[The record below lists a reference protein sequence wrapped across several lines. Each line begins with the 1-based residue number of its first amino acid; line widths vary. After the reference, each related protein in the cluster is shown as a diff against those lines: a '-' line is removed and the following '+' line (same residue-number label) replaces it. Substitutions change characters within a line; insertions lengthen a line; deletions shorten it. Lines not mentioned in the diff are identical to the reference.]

1 MVVITSVWLVP
12 FCIVPI
18 YQVPLVLLYVPIVA
32 VELTYSTWFGSMST
46 RVTLFAAVPLFAFL
60 TIMVQVTLSPMWYVS
75 LSTVFSTDTSTFGCT
90 LIVLL
95 TVLLNPFGPFMVQLF
110 VWVPIAVQFALMVI
124 IASVFAGMSV
134 TVHIRV
140 LLLMFS
146 KLITLRP
153 VMLTVSTYVT
163 PSGRLSVSVTT
174 CVYVSFAMLVT
185 VKLYSIIS

>member
-1 MVVITSVWLVP
+1 MSLSNTFVALVP
-12 FCIVPI
+12 FP
-18 YQVPLVLLYVPIVA
+18 
-32 VELTYSTWFGSMST
+32 
-46 RVTLFAAVPLFAFL
+46 AFD
-60 TIMVQVTLSPMWYVS
+60 TVMFQVTVSFTLYSS

-185 VKLYSIIS
+185 VKLYSTIS